1 MRPRNQRRNT
11 PERID
16 VDKRRAKC
24 LELRASGLSLRA
36 IAAKVGMAHSS
47 VAEAIEAELNEL
59 TKEPAERLRT
69 VEVARLDRLLK
80 AMWPKA
86 MKGDVYRVDR
96 CLKIMER
103 RAKLLGLDAPTKQ
116 EHTGKDGE
124 ALFGKEPR
132 AMSLAEMQAEV
143 IRIAEEA
150 KAATGSQSPDRDP
163 EDGNAK

>member
-47 VAEAIEAELNEL
+47 VAEAIEAELDEL
-59 TKEPAERLRT
+59 TKEPAEKLRT
-69 VEVARLDRLLK
+69 VELARLDRLLK
-80 AMWPKA
+80 AMWAKA
-86 MKGDVYRVDR
+86 MKGDVHRVDR
-96 CLKIMER
+96 CLRIMER

-116 EHTGKDGE
+116 EHTGKDGAE
-124 ALFGKEPR
+124 LFGKEP
-132 AMSLAEMQAEV
+132 AKMSLAEMQAEM
-143 IRIAEEA
+143 RQLAQDA
-150 KAATGSQSPDRDP
+150 QATTGNRLPDRDP